1 MAEPF
6 DTLMQVQSHD
16 TTLDQLRHR
25 LETLPERSQLA
36 GVRQRQVALAEATAE
51 VQAQVNDLAARQL
64 LLEEQIAASAK
75 RRHEIEERM
84 RSGQISAS
92 RDLQAMDQ
100 EAQHLVARQAQL
112 EEEEI
117 LLLEEE
123 EPLDT
128 QLDEHLEEARGLG
141 DDVTRLEQAIAE
153 SESEIRSLMA
163 VEEGLRGELATGLPS
178 DLADRYEVLRSH
190 LGGVGAARL
199 VGDHCDGCHLTL
211 SSVEIERIRQLP
223 PEEFATCAQ
232 CDRIL
237 VH

>member
-25 LETLPERSQLA
+25 AETLPERRELA
-36 GVRQRQVALAEATAE
+36 GVRQQLDALAEATAE
-51 VQAQVNDLAARQL
+51 VQAAVNDLAGRQE
-64 LLEEQIAASAK
+64 LLEELIAASAR

-84 RSGQISAS
+84 RSGQVSAS
-92 RDLQAMDQ
+92 RDLLAMDQ
-100 EAQHLVARQAQL
+100 EARHLGARQAQL

-117 LLLEEE
+117 QLMEEE

-128 QLDEHLEEARGLG
+128 QLEERLEEARGLAEEA
-141 DDVTRLEQAIAE
+141 TRLEAAISQAEA
-153 SESEIRSLMA
+153 EIRSLIT
-163 VEEGLRGELATGLPS
+163 VEEGVRAELAVGLPP
-178 DLADRYEVLRSH
+178 DLAERYEVLRSH

-199 VGDHCDGCHLTL
+199 VGDRCDGCHLTL